1 MAEGHEGR
9 ALRALVVDDD
19 PVSRAFAGE
28 ALVASGFAVTEVDSG
43 REAIRHA
50 TSTPPHLIILD
61 LRMPGMDGFETCVA
75 LRQQP
80 ECEAVPIMVVTGVTD
95 AATIERAFHVGASDF
110 IKKPIDWRLFAYRV
124 RFVMRAYGA
133 FRDLT
138 DTLEHLEESRQ
149 QLSHAQRIARIGHY
163 ELELES
169 GEMSWGAELRRILDA
184 APTLPESLESFLSF
198 APAEER
204 EVVLEGLRRV
214 GRSGESWAL
223 EHSIGSTAGGERTI
237 WHHAELKGA
246 PTDTTVHIRGTIQD
260 ITERRQ
266 NEERIRYLAYYDS
279 LTGVPNRNYLREQL
293 PAIVDRA
300 RAQSDSVALLCIDL
314 DRFKRIN
321 DSLGCAVGDEVLGA
335 VVQRLR
341 DCVRSTDLVGRVGE
355 DEVISRLA
363 GDEFIVVLCGIGS
376 PEHVHVAARRV
387 LAAFDAPFTIGD
399 QQVSVSASIGIALAP
414 EDACDSEGL
423 LASAELAMANA
434 KKSGGRMHCFFDASM
449 NETAKRRYDLEQ
461 DVRRALEVGE
471 YRLAYQ
477 PLIDLEQQ
485 RMVAVESLLRWDH
498 PTRGAISPASF
509 IPLAE
514 ELGLIVDVFEWTFLE
529 SCRQA
534 VAWDAAGL
542 DPIRMSI
549 NISAVVF
556 RRIPLVERIVDMLAE
571 SDLPAERLEIEI
583 TESAVLGDEDRA
595 AVVLARLRKMGARV
609 ALDDFG
615 TGCSSLAH
623 LVRLPIDCVKIDR
636 SFVMG
641 IGPGRPASS
650 VVAGVIAMAHHLGFQ
665 VVAEGVETEP
675 QASFLR
681 DHGCDLYQGFRFA
694 KALRPDA
701 IERMLRNGAIYSE
714 RDGE

>member
-1 MAEGHEGR
+1 MAEGHAGR

-28 ALVASGFAVTEVDSG
+28 ALVAIGFAVTEVDSG

-50 TSTPPHLIILD
+50 ASEPPHLIILD

-95 AATIERAFHVGASDF
+95 AATIERAFDVGASDF

-149 QLSHAQRIARIGHY
+149 QLFHAQRIARIGHY

-169 GEMSWGAELRRILDA
+169 GDMTWGSELRRILEADA
-184 APTLPESLESFLSF
+184 ALPESLDSFLSF

-204 EVVLEGLRRV
+204 EVVMQGLRQV
-214 GRSGESWAL
+214 ARSGESWTL
-223 EHSIGSTAGGERTI
+223 EHRIGSEPGAECII
-237 WHHAELKGA
+237 WHHAELKGT
-246 PTDTTVHIRGTIQD
+246 PTDSAAHIRGTIQD
-260 ITERRQ
+260 ITERRRS
-266 NEERIRYLAYYDS
+266 EERIRYLAYYDS

-300 RAQSDSVALLCIDL
+300 RAQSDSVALLCVDL

-321 DSLGCAVGDEVLGA
+321 DSLGCAIGDEVLGA

-341 DCVRSTDLVGRVGE
+341 DCVRSTDLVGRVAD

-363 GDEFIVVLCGIGS
+363 GDEFIVVLCGVGA
-376 PEHVHVAARRV
+376 PENVHVAARR
-387 LAAFDAPFTIGD
+387 LITAFDMPFLIGD

-414 EDACDSEGL
+414 DDASDSEGL
-423 LASAELAMANA
+423 LASAELAMENA
-434 KKSGGRMHCFFDASM
+434 KKSGGRMHCFFDSSM
-449 NETAKRRYDLEQ
+449 NETAQRRYDLEQ
-461 DVRRALEVGE
+461 DVRQALEGGE

-477 PLIDLEQQ
+477 PLIDLEQRQ
-485 RMVAVESLLRWDH
+485 IVAVESLLRWDH
-498 PTRGAISPASF
+498 PTRGPISPASF

-514 ELGLIVDVFEWTFLE
+514 ELGLIVDVFEWTFRE
-529 SCRQA
+529 SCLQA
-534 VAWDAAGL
+534 AAWDASGL
-542 DPIRMSI
+542 APIRMSV

-556 RRIPLVERIVDMLAE
+556 RRIPLVERIVEILAE
-571 SDLPAERLEIEI
+571 TGLSAERLEIEI

-595 AVVLARLRKMGARV
+595 AVVLERLRGMGVRV

-615 TGCSSLAH
+615 TGCSSLTH
-623 LVRLPIDCVKIDR
+623 LVQLPIDCVKIDR
-636 SFVMG
+636 TFVMG
-641 IGPGRPASS
+641 IGPDQPASS

-681 DHGCDLYQGFRFA
+681 ALGCDLYQGFRFA
-694 KALRPDA
+694 RAVRPDV
-701 IERMLRNGAIYSE
+701 IERMLRTGAIYDE
-714 RDGE
+714 PEGE